1 MPPTYSHHAR
11 LHRHRHD
18 ARAGQNALRKYEAID
33 VQADQR
39 VGQLSEAAS
48 IAVMGAIIQIR

>member
-1 MPPTYSHHAR
+1 
-11 LHRHRHD
+11 
-18 ARAGQNALRKYEAID
+18 